1 MTAAVAEVNGESGSS
16 AETSNTYLIRPGVD
30 GKFRPVIVQDVIHR
44 ILAESL
50 ANKKYVAD
58 ETTELCRQLA
68 DQIKNGVKQ
77 IGYDRYKYTVQV
89 VIGEHRGQGVKMS
102 CRTYWDSDTDG
113 YVQDTFINETMFCV
127 AAVYGVFYY

>member
-1 MTAAVAEVNGESGSS
+1 MTTAGVETVGEPGKPEEVP
-16 AETSNTYLIRPGVD
+16 NTYLIRPNVD
-30 GKFRPVIVQDVIHR
+30 KKFRPIIVKDVIHR
-44 ILAESL
+44 ILADAL
-50 ANKKYVAD
+50 ANKKYVAE

-68 DQIKNGVKQ
+68 DQIKNGVKD

-113 YVQDTFINETMFCV
+113 YVQDTFINETLFCV